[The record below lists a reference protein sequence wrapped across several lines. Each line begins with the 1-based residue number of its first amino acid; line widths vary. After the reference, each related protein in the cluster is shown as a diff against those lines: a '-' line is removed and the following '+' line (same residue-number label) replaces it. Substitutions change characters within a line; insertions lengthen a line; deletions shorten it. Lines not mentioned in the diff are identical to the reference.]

1 MINNF
6 ICPECGSTKI
16 KSIMKTNNVNVNGPY
31 SKVNEEIQC
40 GNCFMDIPTNL
51 FSISNE
57 NNPKDINISWNKI
70 YKPEHLKNAA
80 KCSKCSLFYWEIEQ
94 YLNKNKIEGTDIFY
108 QSYNIH
114 GDGGNLVC
122 KICDPNS
129 FKK

>member
-1 MINNF
+1 ML
-6 ICPECGSTKI
+6 
-16 KSIMKTNNVNVNGPY
+16 
-31 SKVNEEIQC
+31 
-40 GNCFMDIPTNL
+40 PTNL
-51 FSISNE
+51 FSINNE
-57 NNPKDINISWNKI
+57 NNHKDVNIRWNKI
-70 YKPEHLKNAA
+70 YKSEHLKKAP

-94 YLNKNKIEGTDIFY
+94 YLNKNKIEATDIFY